1 MVSTVSSECKL
12 HNAQQVIIMNE
23 NETKKVKCLQNEHF
37 LKGRDILPMTNK
49 LTFKLAY
56 YIISTYQYGAPST
69 LLKME
74 YKNMSQYSQ
83 LHMTTGS
90 WEMWDLKRGTVQ
102 KKGKEI
108 LMQCLLIAQIIL
120 PLAENVTCHTL
131 KWHDTTLE
139 TVICNIWCKCFK
151 SHVAYRQQL
160 VITDGGGGNTWAN
173 ITCINMYVCQHM
185 W

>member
-1 MVSTVSSECKL
+1 
-12 HNAQQVIIMNE
+12 MNE

-90 WEMWDLKRGTVQ
+90 WKMWDLKRVTVQ
-102 KKGKEI
+102 KRQRNPDAMSSNCSNYFATSWKCHLSHFKMAWYHTRNCHMQY
-108 LMQCLLIAQIIL
+108 LMQIL
-120 PLAENVTCHTL
+120 QVSRSIQTAAGDYRWRRRKYLSQHNVH
-131 KWHDTTLE
+131 
-139 TVICNIWCKCFK
+139 
-151 SHVAYRQQL
+151 Q
-160 VITDGGGGNTWAN
+160 
-173 ITCINMYVCQHM
+173 YVCMPTHVII
-185 W
+185 